1 MVDFVTMFITPFQQA
16 EGCFEKPR
24 SNDTITTRGK
34 PFAKFTFNTHSF
46 NDFPRFQAGKATLI
60 TRSPKS
66 QHLHPQARLMEN
78 GLGEINIPK
87 ECSFIS
93 GNRRPEGCKS
103 PEIIDYIL
111 CTRLQSQGSSS
122 RASQRSFINSSE

>member
-16 EGCFEKPR
+16 EGCFKKPR
-24 SNDTITTRGK
+24 SNDTITTQGK

-87 ECSFIS
+87 ECSFIFWEPQTRGLQIS
-93 GNRRPEGCKS
+93 RNYRLHFVYTS
-103 PEIIDYIL
+103 TISSVQSL
-111 CTRLQSQGSSS
+111 C
-122 RASQRSFINSSE
+122 FSEKFHQQ